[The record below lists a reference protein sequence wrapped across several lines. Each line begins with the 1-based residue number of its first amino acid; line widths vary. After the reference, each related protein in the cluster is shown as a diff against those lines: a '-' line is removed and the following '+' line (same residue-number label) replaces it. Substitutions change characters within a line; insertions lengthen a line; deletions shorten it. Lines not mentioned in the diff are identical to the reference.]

1 MQLLLGVAL
10 SLSVVATGP
19 SGPLVPPPERFTPR
33 AAPPLPNSDT
43 ASGRGGG
50 MASSAAHLATQDAKG
65 TPPAASAALSV
76 HGVDGRPVELSMTV
90 LRGLPRVTVTTTE
103 RGRTL
108 TYEGVLVADVLKHAG
123 LDSGHGHGQG
133 LNQSVVATA
142 RDGYR
147 VVFSMGEIDPNISA
161 SQIMIAD
168 ALDGQP
174 LADGVGP
181 LRIVAPKDL
190 HGSRGVRAL
199 VRLDVRN
206 LEH

>member
-1 MQLLLGVAL
+1 MQQLLGIAL
-10 SLSVVATGP
+10 SLTVVATGP
-19 SGPLVPPPERFTPR
+19 SKPLVPSLERSTPR
-33 AAPPLPNSDT
+33 AASPLPPSEGTTSD
-43 ASGRGGG
+43 A
-50 MASSAAHLATQDAKG
+50 LLLTQDAHG
-65 TPPAASAALSV
+65 TPPAASSALSV
-76 HGVDGRPVELSMTV
+76 HGVGDRPVELSMAA
-90 LRGLPRVTVTTTE
+90 LRSLPRITVTTTE

-108 TYEGVLVADVLKHAG
+108 TYEGVLVADVLKHVG
-123 LDSGHGHGQG
+123 LETGHGHGRG
-133 LNQSVVATA
+133 LSQSVVASA

-168 ALDGQP
+168 ALEGQP
-174 LADGVGP
+174 LGDGVGP

-190 HGSRGVRAL
+190 HGSRGVRTL